1 MSLKRPQ
8 SALLSKYLSMYRRQ
22 PGSRVFA
29 PLAES
34 YRKLGMLEEAFKIL
48 KEGIKRHP
56 SYVLGYLV
64 LAHCYYDQKKIDQTY
79 QTLHPLVENNRD
91 NLSLQK
97 LFAQVCLDLGLYE
110 EALDTYKFLLFIN
123 PKDSFFAEQVRKL
136 ENDQN
141 KESVISKSSI
151 IKSPDKIKNNDLHED
166 DWSIVSFSNK
176 SENPVG
182 FNQVDSWVVEKNE
195 ASNPVSVKED
205 DWQIMSRS
213 IDDEFFSDDEVSPE
227 DSDIPEEINQNDD
240 SFFANHTL
248 VDLYLSQD
256 YKDSAIDL
264 LEKIIEK
271 HPSDQKSIQK
281 LKEIKKSHT
290 VEQNSAGHDEIL
302 RIIENQIHKPDS
314 ERLQQAYRLFLQH
327 IQLQADEK
335 NSQL

>member
-1 MSLKRPQ
+1 
-8 SALLSKYLSMYRRQ
+8 MYRRQ

-34 YRKLGMLEEAFKIL
+34 YRKLGMLEEAFKVL

-64 LAHCYYDQKKIDQTY
+64 LAHCYYDQKKIDLTY
-79 QTLHPLVENNRD
+79 QTLHPLVEENRD

-97 LFAQVCLDLGLYE
+97 LFAQVSMDLGLYE
-110 EALDTYKFLLFIN
+110 EALETYKFLLFIN
-123 PKDSFFAEQVRKL
+123 PKDSFVAEQVNKL

-141 KESVISKSSI
+141 KESIISKKVI
-151 IKSPDKIKNNDLHED
+151 IKSPQPTQGSNED
-166 DWSIVSFSNK
+166 DWSVVSFSGNTEK
-176 SENPVG
+176 DLG
-182 FNQVDSWVVEKNE
+182 FQADDSWVVEKNE
-195 ASNPVSVKED
+195 VSQSTSLSGKED
-205 DWQIMSRS
+205 DWQVMSRS
-213 IDDEFFSDDEVSPE
+213 IDDEYFSDEEVSPE
-227 DSDIPEEINQNDD
+227 DSDIPVEINQNE
-240 SFFANHTL
+240 STFFANHTL

-271 HPSDQKSIQK
+271 NPNDLKSIEK
-281 LKEIKKSHT
+281 LREIQVS
-290 VEQNSAGHDEIL
+290 QNADQGNSGHDEIL
-302 RIIENQIHKPDS
+302 RIIETQIHKPDTDK
-314 ERLQQAYRLFLQH
+314 LQQAYRLFLQH

>member
-1 MSLKRPQ
+1 MSLRRPQ

-34 YRKLGMLEEAFKIL
+34 YRKLGMLEEAFKVL

-64 LAHCYYDQKKIDQTY
+64 LAQCYYDQKKVDLTY

-97 LFAQVCLDLGLYE
+97 LFGQVCMDLGLYD

-123 PKDSFFAEQVRKL
+123 PKDAFFAEQVRKL

-141 KESVISKSSI
+141 KENVIPRNAI
-151 IKSPDKIKNNDLHED
+151 IKSPDQKKKNDLNED
-166 DWSIVSFSNK
+166 DWSIVSFSSK
-176 SENPVG
+176 AEQPVG
-182 FNQVDSWVVEKNE
+182 FNAEESWVVEKSE
-195 ASNPVSVKED
+195 IHSPVSVSED
-205 DWQIMSRS
+205 DWQVMSRS
-213 IDDEFFSDDEVSPE
+213 IDDDYFSDDEVSPE
-227 DSDIPEEINQNDD
+227 DSDIPDEINQNDD
-240 SFFANHTL
+240 TFFANHTL

-256 YKDSAIDL
+256 YTDSAIDL
-264 LEKIIEK
+264 LEKIIQK
-271 HPSDQKSIQK
+271 HPTDQKSIQK
-281 LKEIKKSHT
+281 LKEIKSAKPH
-290 VEQNSAGHDEIL
+290 QNESGHDEIL
-302 RIIENQIHKPDS
+302 RIIENQIHKPDND
-314 ERLQQAYRLFLQH
+314 RLQQAYRLFLQH

-335 NSQL
+335 SSLL